1 MAPLAGSAHASL
13 ITNGFTFAVA
23 SGGDQDTGTHFHPNT
38 GGAFGNPAGK
48 AEVGRF
54 FGEEVRGLSEYNLA
68 GLTTAAS
75 AFVTFTVFKQA
86 GLFAGQNDTPF
97 TGGIKLDAYVGNN
110 TEDISDFQAASI
122 GAVGSFNVDAVALT
136 PALGDVL
143 SFDITS
149 IFNAAITASDASLG
163 IRLVEDRLNAQYPD
177 SKAWTFQDF
186 RLTTDNQSTNRTPE
200 PGSMAL
206 VALALFGLGALTRR
220 RQV

>member
-1 MAPLAGSAHASL
+1 MHP
-13 ITNGFTFAVA
+13 
-23 SGGDQDTGTHFHPNT
+23 GGDQDTGTHFHPNT

-97 TGGIKLDAYVGNN
+97 TGGIKLDAHVGNN